1 MKKIWT
7 LALLGLAM
15 GSTAAQAAGETVRIG
30 ADLTYPPFQYREAD
44 GTPRGFEIDITNAVC
59 QAMAVKCQF
68 VVSSFDAEIPS
79 LLAKK
84 VDVISPL
91 GATEKRRKAIAFSD
105 FVYHIPTRLVVR
117 KGSNL
122 LPDVASL
129 QGKHIAVQQGTI
141 QEMYANQFWASKGI
155 DIVPYADQDMI
166 YQDLAAGRLD
176 GALSPAVAVTY
187 GFLNKPEGKDFTL
200 TGPEVRDDK
209 IFSIGSAYG
218 FRQDDEKIKTLLNEG
233 LAKIKADGTWE
244 KIKRQYFGDIDLSVH
259 QPEQTNAGQ

>member
-1 MKKIWT
+1 MKIFWA
-7 LALLGLAM
+7 LAIAGLAI
-15 GSTAAQAAGETVRIG
+15 GCSVAQAADDTIRIG

-59 QAMAVKCQF
+59 QAMSVKCQF

-91 GATEKRRKAIAFSD
+91 GATEKRRKAIDFSD
-105 FVYHIPTRLVVR
+105 FIYHIPTRLVIR

-122 LPDVASL
+122 LPEVSSL

-141 QEMYANQFWASKGI
+141 QEMFANQFWAAKGI

-176 GALSPAVAVTY
+176 GALSPAVAVTF

-200 TGPEVRDDK
+200 AGPEVRDDK
-209 IFSIGSAYG
+209 LFSIGSAYG
-218 FRQDDEKIKTLLNEG
+218 FRKGDDKIKALLNEG

-244 KIKRQYFGDIDLSVH
+244 NIKEHYFGDIDLSVH
-259 QPEQTNAGQ
+259 QPEQANAAH